1 VGQTDFRFGGASGVA
16 VAKSKAAGAEQAV
29 ADLAGQLPSDELAL
43 ILLFVS
49 PSYDPHQFI
58 AEISRQF
65 DGVPV
70 CGCTT
75 AGELAPDGW
84 DENSVVAL
92 AFSRA
97 DFSAVVRPI
106 LNLDSF
112 RVEDGRRIG
121 AELRQELLRVSS
133 QVESGSP
140 FGLVLIDGLCRRE
153 EAVMSAIYASL
164 DDIPI
169 VGGSAGDGMRFER
182 TWVFLDGKAYTN
194 AALLILLSTSL
205 PFRVFKCDNFEPRPQ
220 KMVVTEADI
229 ENRTVMELN
238 AEPAAQE
245 YSRVVGIMDAKLD
258 PFSFASHPVLVRV
271 GGSYYARSIQR
282 VEPDG
287 SLHFFCAIDEG
298 MVLTAATSRS
308 LGIRNSPLAVSS
320 DVMMLRRIL
329 QNLLANAIRYT
340 RSGGVVMGCRRRNNR
355 ICVQVS
361 DTGPGIAQAQ
371 QEAIFREFQRGEA
384 SATDQAGFGLGL
396 SIVRRFATVLGHAVQ
411 LSSQVGKG
419 STFVLELEPADLAEV
434 SDEVHE
440 TKLAERQYGGL
451 EGAKILLVENDPSG
465 SEAMAALLEGWG
477 CDVATTR
484 STAEALLRLSELGG
498 APDAVIADLHL
509 DHGES
514 GLSAIAD
521 IRQQLK
527 LDVPAMI
534 ITADYSE
541 KAAKQASL
549 SGLEVL
555 KKPVKPAEMR
565 ALLSFLLS

>member
-1 VGQTDFRFGGASGVA
+1 VT
-16 VAKSKAAGAEQAV
+16 
-29 ADLAGQLPSDELAL
+29 
-43 ILLFVS
+43 
-49 PSYDPHQFI
+49 
-58 AEISRQF
+58 
-65 DGVPV
+65 
-70 CGCTT
+70 
-75 AGELAPDGW
+75 
-84 DENSVVAL
+84 
-92 AFSRA
+92 
-97 DFSAVVRPI
+97 
-106 LNLDSF
+106 
-112 RVEDGRRIG
+112 
-121 AELRQELLRVSS
+121 ELL
-133 QVESGSP
+133 QEPDTVEQ
-140 FGLVLIDGLCRRE
+140 LQRE
-153 EAVMSAIYASL
+153 TAKLRKI
-164 DDIPI
+164 
-169 VGGSAGDGMRFER
+169 
-182 TWVFLDGKAYTN
+182 N
-194 AALLILLSTSL
+194 AALMS
-205 PFRVFKCDNFEPRPQ
+205 RVERSMDQ
-220 KMVVTEADI
+220 Q
-229 ENRTVMELN
+229 LN
-238 AEPAAQE
+238 AFSLFETAIALDRQVRDRTTQLREALHSIERANEGLYRAKQQAEAASSLKSSVLISVTHDLLQPLNAARLTLSALAE
-245 YSRVVGIMDAKLD
+245 MMEAQQAGLLIDQVDRSLVTLEDLLRSLLEIAKLD
-258 PFSFASHPVLVRV
+258 AGALRPDVRPLALAPLFEQLRNEFAPLA
-271 GGSYYARSIQR
+271 ARQ
-282 VEPDG
+282 G
-287 SLHFFCAIDEG
+287 LSL
-298 MVLTAATSRS
+298 R
-308 LGIRNSPLAVSS
+308 IRNPQLAVSS
-320 DVMMLRRIL
+320 DAMMLRRIL

-340 RSGGVVMGCRRRNNR
+340 RSGGVVMGCRRRDGR

-361 DTGPGIAQAQ
+361 DTGPGIAQTQ

-396 SIVRRFATVLGHAVQ
+396 SIVRRFATVLGHEVR

-440 TKLAERQYGGL
+440 TKLSERQYGGL

-477 CDVATTR
+477 CDVATTP
-484 STAEALLRLSELGG
+484 SAADALLRLSELGG

-521 IRQQLK
+521 IRQHLK